1 MMTSH
6 GMPRQR
12 ARATQAT
19 LHVMRER
26 GVMRGPGGAGAR
38 ARLVPCVEVSAVVE
52 ESLGRVGL
60 AVDRRQV
67 QQDAALRAE
76 LLRCGV
82 GRCVAAAQVPNE
94 PPRGRRKLFA
104 GGAAGVWSGGAGVVS
119 CDPPARYLGEERGRG

>member
-1 MMTSH
+1 MTSH

-67 QQDAALRAE
+67 QRGAALRRIIEVWSGKVCGGCTGAE
-76 LLRCGV
+76 RTAA
-82 GRCVAAAQVPNE
+82 RAAQAFRRRRRRGVE
-94 PPRGRRKLFA
+94 RRRGRRI
-104 GGAAGVWSGGAGVVS
+104 V
-119 CDPPARYLGEERGRG
+119 